1 MISALISGFMLGLAL
16 IGPIGPQNLY
26 VIRAGL
32 ALSPVRVLAVVLAAT
47 LCDALLITLG
57 TAGAGAVVTEI
68 PGMLGFLLAAGAA
81 FLVYL
86 GVKSLR
92 AGPPEMGLPSEDGR
106 GGATKL
112 LTRQTVGVSLLNPHA
127 ILDTRGDRC
136 HGGRSWCWCPCA
148 FRRGGRGC
156 LAPVVLAD
164 RVGGQRLQEPDD
176 TRCRPVDR
184 GDLRARAVAVC
195 GQTRGGSA
203 GRARTLE
210 RVVHGVGLGGE

>member
-1 MISALISGFMLGLAL
+1 MLGLAL

-127 ILDTRGDRC
+127 ILDTT
-136 HGGRSWCWCPCA
+136 
-148 FRRGGRGC
+148 
-156 LAPVVLAD
+156 VVIGATAAALGAGA
-164 RVGGQRLQEPDD
+164 RVPF
-176 TRCRPVDR
+176 
-184 GDLRARAVAVC
+184 AVGAV
-195 GQTRGGSA
+195 GAS
-203 GRARTLE
+203 LLWFLLF
-210 RVVHGVGLGGE
+210 GLGGNVLKSRMEPGVAQWIVVISGLGQYVVYVEL

>member
-32 ALSPVRVLAVVLAAT
+32 ALSPVRVLVVVLAAT

-127 ILDTRGDRC
+127 ILDTTVVIGATAAALGAGARVPFAVGAVGASLLWFLLIGLGANVFKSRMT
-136 HGGRSWCWCPCA
+136 
-148 FRRGGRGC
+148 
-156 LAPVVLAD
+156 PVVAQWIEVISGLVLLLFAAKL
-164 RVGGQRLQEPDD
+164 G
-176 TRCRPVDR
+176 VDLL
-184 GDLRARAVAVC
+184 GEL
-195 GQTRGGSA
+195 
-203 GRARTLE
+203 
-210 RVVHGVGLGGE
+210 GLWSG